1 MNVEETIK
9 GYIGEDGKIDGG
21 KISDIVK
28 AINTAV
34 GKEFVEKKRYNDKL
48 TEIDTLK
55 SEKAAAEDNATISEQ
70 WKVKYDAIKE
80 DFDTY
85 KTTVASEKTHEE
97 KKKAY
102 RELLK
107 GAGVSEKRLETVLKC
122 SKSEIDSLEIDK
134 DGKVKDSDK
143 FSENIKTE
151 WADFIVSEGVEGSG
165 TGDQYKGSGD
175 DKKLDSMSMA
185 DYIAARKNQ
194 RR

>member
-9 GYIGEDGKIDGG
+9 GYVGEDGKIDGG

-48 TEIDTLK
+48 TEIETLK
-55 SEKAAAEDNATISEQ
+55 NEKAVAEDNATTSEQ

-80 DFDTY
+80 DFETY
-85 KTTVASEKTHEE
+85 KNTVASEKTHEE

-107 GAGVSEKRLETVLKC
+107 GAGISEKRLETVLKV
-122 SKSEIDSLEIDK
+122 SDIDSLEIDK

-143 FSENIKTE
+143 LTESIKSE
-151 WADFIVSEGVEGSG
+151 WADFIVSEGVQGSG
-165 TGDQYKGSGD
+165 TGEQYKGGGD

-185 DYIAARKNQ
+185 DYIAARKSQ